1 MKCELKTLKGATF
14 SVEVEPDTSVA
25 KVKELAAAS
34 EPGVKD
40 GWEVGNIKLIH
51 QGKVALF
58 HGDGDLVSAASPL
71 QMLPSLARSLFFSL
85 PSSDRGMRCVV
96 LLVAWPGR
104 ICSSPLLS
112 LPLGSRQLA
121 RPSIVLH

>member
-71 QMLPSLARSLFFSL
+71 QMLPSLARSLFSL
-85 PSSDRGMRCVV
+85 FRRSSLNCCLRASQARVI
-96 LLVAWPGR
+96 AWT
-104 ICSSPLLS
+104 
-112 LPLGSRQLA
+112 
-121 RPSIVLH
+121 